1 MSQTLKAAV
10 LIVSTTASQDPT
22 TDAAGDALRSVF
34 EQDGAGRWQVVET
47 KIVPDSVALI
57 QRQLM
62 LWADSAD
69 PVNLIVTT
77 GGTGFAVSDQTPE
90 VEPPKKI
97 LDILLVA
104 FSELKEQ
111 AVSAL
116 LHKQAPGLVHG
127 MLAASLSV
135 TPCMSFHS

>member
-1 MSQTLKAAV
+1 MSQILKAAV
-10 LIVSTTASQDPT
+10 LVVSTTAAKDPT

-47 KIVPDSVALI
+47 KIVPDSVVLI
-57 QRQLM
+57 QKQLM

-90 VEPPKKI
+90 V
-97 LDILLVA
+97 LSRRY
-104 FSELKEQ
+104 FSLF
-111 AVSAL
+111 S
-116 LHKQAPGLVHG
+116 
-127 MLAASLSV
+127 
-135 TPCMSFHS
+135 

>member
-10 LIVSTTASQDPT
+10 LVVSTTASKDPS

-34 EQDGAGRWQVVET
+34 EQDGAGRWQVIET

-90 VEPPKKI
+90 VFYYRK
-97 LDILLVA
+97 
-104 FSELKEQ
+104 
-111 AVSAL
+111 
-116 LHKQAPGLVHG
+116 
-127 MLAASLSV
+127 LSV
-135 TPCMSFHS
+135 FSQSHSLMK

>member
-10 LIVSTTASQDPT
+10 LVVSTTASKDPT

-62 LWADSAD
+62 LWADYAD

-90 VEPPKKI
+90 VFAQTKS
-97 LDILLVA
+97 LV
-104 FSELKEQ
+104 FSQSHSLK
-111 AVSAL
+111 
-116 LHKQAPGLVHG
+116 
-127 MLAASLSV
+127 
-135 TPCMSFHS
+135 

>member
-1 MSQTLKAAV
+1 MGQTLKAAV
-10 LIVSTTASQDPT
+10 LVVSTTASQDPT

-34 EQDGAGRWQVVET
+34 EQDGAGRWQIVET

-62 LWADSAD
+62 LWADTAD

-90 VEPPKKI
+90 VN
-97 LDILLVA
+97 
-104 FSELKEQ
+104 S
-111 AVSAL
+111 
-116 LHKQAPGLVHG
+116 
-127 MLAASLSV
+127 
-135 TPCMSFHS
+135 

>member
-10 LIVSTTASQDPT
+10 LVISTTASKDPT

-34 EQDGAGRWQVVET
+34 EQDGGAGRWSVVET

-90 VEPPKKI
+90 V
-97 LDILLVA
+97 
-104 FSELKEQ
+104 
-111 AVSAL
+111 
-116 LHKQAPGLVHG
+116 
-127 MLAASLSV
+127 SLE
-135 TPCMSFHS
+135 

>member
-10 LIVSTTASQDPT
+10 LVVSTTASKDPT

-90 VEPPKKI
+90 VFAQTKS
-97 LDILLVA
+97 LV
-104 FSELKEQ
+104 FSQSHSLK
-111 AVSAL
+111 
-116 LHKQAPGLVHG
+116 
-127 MLAASLSV
+127 
-135 TPCMSFHS
+135 

>member
-10 LIVSTTASQDPT
+10 LVVSTTASKDPT

-34 EQDGAGRWQVVET
+34 EQDGSGRWSVVET

-62 LWADSAD
+62 LWTDSAD

-90 VEPPKKI
+90 VSLEQSPYI
-97 LDILLVA
+97 
-104 FSELKEQ
+104 FSQ
-111 AVSAL
+111 SRC
-116 LHKQAPGLVHG
+116 
-127 MLAASLSV
+127 LSQ
-135 TPCMSFHS
+135 

>member
-10 LIVSTTASQDPT
+10 LVVSTTASKDPT

-34 EQDGAGRWQVVET
+34 EQDGADRWQVVET

-90 VEPPKKI
+90 V
-97 LDILLVA
+97 
-104 FSELKEQ
+104 FSRRQPLIFSQSHSLK
-111 AVSAL
+111 
-116 LHKQAPGLVHG
+116 
-127 MLAASLSV
+127 
-135 TPCMSFHS
+135 

>member
-1 MSQTLKAAV
+1 MLKNRVVMSQTLKAAILV
-10 LIVSTTASQDPT
+10 VSTTAAQDPT
-22 TDAAGDALRSVF
+22 TDAAGNALRSVF
-34 EQDGAGRWQVVET
+34 EQDGADRWNITET

-90 VEPPKKI
+90 VFPTRK
-97 LDILLVA
+97 
-104 FSELKEQ
+104 
-111 AVSAL
+111 
-116 LHKQAPGLVHG
+116 
-127 MLAASLSV
+127 LSV
-135 TPCMSFHS
+135 YSRSFHLTTWTTRLCLHSSINKHLGWCMACSPPR